1 MVGVPEWA
9 SAEWDGA
16 EGAAGRRS
24 LRPINTAHVSAGAT
38 NPDLRAPHSSWRLI
52 GTERMNPTRTCAL
65 RTRLRDLNIE
75 YSMLVKSKLGEGNSV
90 RMAQLR
96 GERAALMAMLSGE
109 RATLSVTSNQ
119 TLLNAVAQRS
129 A

>member
-1 MVGVPEWA
+1 MGRKGPLVGA
-9 SAEWDGA
+9 SF
-16 EGAAGRRS
+16 
-24 LRPINTAHVSAGAT
+24 RPTNTAESQQASQTPIYA
-38 NPDLRAPHSSWRLI
+38 LRIQA

-65 RTRLRDLNIE
+65 RTRLRDVNIE
-75 YSMLVKSKLGEGNSV
+75 YSMLVKSKPEEGNSV

-109 RATLSVTSNQ
+109 RASLSVTSNQ
-119 TLLNAVAQRS
+119 TPLNAVTQRS